1 MQLKGFQL
9 SLEMLYTCFSPDEQQ
24 AVDQEIQGQLQELD
38 SFLEKQTKQKSLSR
52 NLQNGVT
59 ESCTS
64 SDELLQDISFRDIL
78 PLDEWRM
85 SPCPP
90 SVEEEEERNDH
101 VVTQS
106 SISNHIGSIVLNL
119 KVSQVLLQQV
129 ESSLERSELRMM
141 GNTCSSVPQFDEPDG
156 LVGRREGQ
164 VVVLRAVGP
173 PSNGYIPSVEPQ
185 ETEEFCSGGEE
196 SLEQPGV
203 LN

>member
-1 MQLKGFQL
+1 
-9 SLEMLYTCFSPDEQQ
+9 MLYTCFSPDEQQ
-24 AVDQEIQGQLQELD
+24 AVDQEIQDQLQELD

-52 NLQNGVT
+52 NLQNAVT

-85 SPCPP
+85 SPHPP
-90 SVEEEEERNDH
+90 SVEEEEESNDH

-106 SISNHIGSIVLNL
+106 SISNHVGSIVLNL

-129 ESSLERSELRMM
+129 ESSLERSELRVM
-141 GNTCSSVPQFDEPDG
+141 GNSSVPQFDEPDG

-164 VVVLRAVGP
+164 VVVLKAVGP
-173 PSNGYIPSVEPQ
+173 PSNGYIPSVELQ

-196 SLEQPGV
+196 NLEQPGV